1 MAKEESSP
9 SFQEYNPV
17 ERAALS
23 GVLKTAVGIENLRKS
38 VKNRWRHAT
47 RYDEERKKVIK
58 GLAGAAAL
66 AALAAGGLYVKSE
79 IDRPKPI
86 TLGKDRY
93 FFWEGKKLFFH
104 NSLTSLDLNVDLPKL
119 NTLLTQEHVPQLA
132 SALGF
137 LFNDTS
143 SVTNFNLPD
152 KKSPIFVQNILP
164 VNTAGRLTLEEK
176 QALASARILA
186 DIVVIARHP
195 ELVGNP
201 SGAQAILTTPNL
213 KSEFEELNTKFS
225 GVDYRDKIS
234 FVSFRNRD

>member
-17 ERAALS
+17 ERAVLS
-23 GVLKTAVGIENLRKS
+23 GVLKTAVGVEHLRRN
-38 VKNRWRHAT
+38 VENRWKHIT
-47 RYDEERKKVIK
+47 RYDEGRRKIVK
-58 GLAGAAAL
+58 GLGGAAAL
-66 AALAAGGLYVKSE
+66 AALAASGLYVKSE

-93 FFWEGKKLFFH
+93 FYWEGKKLFFH
-104 NSLTSLDLNVDLPKL
+104 NSLTNLDLDVDLPKL
-119 NTLLTQEHVPQLA
+119 DTLLAQERVPQFA

-164 VNTAGRLTLEEK
+164 VNTAGESTLEEK

-201 SGAQAILTTPNL
+201 SGAQAILTIPEL
-213 KSEFEELNTKFS
+213 KNEFEELNTKFS
-225 GVDYRDKIS
+225 GVNYRDKIS

>member
-66 AALAAGGLYVKSE
+66 TALAAGGLYVKSE